1 MKYLLDVIAAG
12 GGSALVVFLMF
23 RAFGE
28 KIMNSQFDRLV
39 ERYKFK
45 LNLEFDRISK
55 LNQKEF
61 EVLPVIW
68 NKIVLLRS
76 SLLFYLD
83 QNKVI
88 YHDLNTFSDEVL
100 IKFLNEIPI
109 EDYMKEQIRYS
120 TDKNEMY
127 KKVIETEGIEVVKNS
142 FGEFDQYFKI
152 NKIFFNQK
160 LLEILSEI
168 HKFYFDS
175 IGIFINLPTE
185 KEIRLAFRKDVD
197 NRSKEYLDKASLL
210 IKNRL
215 RFVDED

>member
-100 IKFLNEIPI
+100 IKFLNQIPI

-120 TDKNEMY
+120 TNKNEMY
-127 KKVIETEGIEVVKNS
+127 KKVIETEGIEVVKNL
-142 FGEFDQYFKI
+142 FGEFDNYYKM

-168 HKFYFDS
+168 HKYYFDS

-185 KEIRLAFRKDVD
+185 KEIRLAFRDDV
-197 NRSKEYLDKASLL
+197 NKTSKEYLDKASLL

-215 RFVDED
+215 RFVEED